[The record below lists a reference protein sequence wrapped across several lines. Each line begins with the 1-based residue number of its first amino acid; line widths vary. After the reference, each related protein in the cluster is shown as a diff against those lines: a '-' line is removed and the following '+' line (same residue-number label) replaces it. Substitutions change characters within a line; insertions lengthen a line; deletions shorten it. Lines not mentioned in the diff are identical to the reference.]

1 MGKEILEM
9 DGKDRKRLHVIRKV
23 LEHEVKQRKAAELL
37 GLSDR
42 QIRRLVCG
50 VRSQGDSS
58 IIHKLRGQPSNRRK
72 DEGFQKKVL
81 ENYVKKYQGF
91 GPTFAAEKLSK
102 DVGVKVSGE
111 TLRIWLKRKDIPYPS
126 RRARPHRHWRKR
138 KSHFGEMIQLDGSHH
153 DWLEGRGPR
162 LVLMGYID
170 DATSEVF
177 ARFYDSEDN
186 FSVLDSFTR
195 YARRNGLP
203 CKIYCDRHA
212 VYKAERRSP
221 NILEQLEGLDEG
233 RTNFQRA
240 LKELDV
246 ELIHAYSPQAK
257 GRIERL
263 FRTLQDRLVKE
274 MRLAG
279 ICTKSDANRFLE
291 KYLPNFNKR
300 YRVPAEQKVNLHR
313 KLSNDIDLRQI
324 LCIKENRT
332 VKNDFTVQFAGKFYQ
347 IKDRIRARDISV
359 QIWLDSSLHF
369 SCQGKELRYQEIHPP
384 VRPAVP
390 EGAGK
395 NHHINRV
402 TGLPKDSLWRA
413 FMINPPKL

>member
-1 MGKEILEM
+1 M
-9 DGKDRKRLHVIRKV
+9 DAGDRKRLHVIRKV
-23 LEHEVKQRKAAELL
+23 LEGEIKQRKGAELL
-37 GLSDR
+37 GLSVR
-42 QIRRLVCG
+42 QIRRLMRGVCS
-50 VRSQGDSS
+50 RGDVA
-58 IIHKLRGQPSNRRK
+58 IIHKLRGRPSNRRM
-72 DEGFQKKVL
+72 DEEVQEKVL
-81 ENYVKKYQGF
+81 DLYVKKYEGF

-102 DVGVKVSGE
+102 DVGIKISDE
-111 TLRIWLKRKDIPYPS
+111 TLRVWLKRNDIPYPS

-138 KSHFGEMIQLDGSHH
+138 KSHYGEMIQLDGSHH
-153 DWLEGRGPR
+153 DWLEGRGGW

-195 YARRNGLP
+195 YARKNGLP

-212 VYKAERRSP
+212 VYKAERQSP
-221 NILEQLEGLDEG
+221 TILEQLEGLDEG
-233 RTNFQRA
+233 MTNFQRA

-279 ICTKSDANRFLE
+279 ICTKSEANRFLE
-291 KYLPNFNKR
+291 KYLPHFNKR
-300 YRVPAEQKVNLHR
+300 YRVAAEQKVNLHR
-313 KLSNDIDLRQI
+313 KLSNDIDLRRI
-324 LCIKENRT
+324 LCIKESRIL
-332 VKNDFTVQFAGKFYQ
+332 KNDSTVQFGGKFYQ
-347 IKDRIRARDISV
+347 IQDRIRAKEISV

-369 SCQGKELRYQEIHPP
+369 SCQGKEVRYQEIHPP
-384 VRPAVP
+384 ARPGTP
-390 EGAGK
+390 EGPGK

-413 FMINPPKL
+413 FMINPPKS